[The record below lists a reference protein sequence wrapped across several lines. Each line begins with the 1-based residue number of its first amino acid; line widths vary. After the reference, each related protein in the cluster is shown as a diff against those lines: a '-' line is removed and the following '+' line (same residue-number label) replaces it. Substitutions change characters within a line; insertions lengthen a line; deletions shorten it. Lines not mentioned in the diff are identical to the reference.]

1 MKTSCSIPQIP
12 RFVKRIAKISANLH
26 LLQNFFRNVVDL
38 IFKSEYNLRDKDT
51 ERRFTMEVI
60 QKILDVFEGLPKIVK
75 ILALIILAWPVV
87 PAYRVLR
94 YIQNKNTTTL
104 VVGIVCVIPVVGFIV
119 GIIDAIS
126 ELQNDKVTFYV
137 D

>member
-1 MKTSCSIPQIP
+1 
-12 RFVKRIAKISANLH
+12 
-26 LLQNFFRNVVDL
+26 
-38 IFKSEYNLRDKDT
+38 
-51 ERRFTMEVI
+51 MEVI

-126 ELQNDKVTFYV
+126 ELKNDKVTFYV